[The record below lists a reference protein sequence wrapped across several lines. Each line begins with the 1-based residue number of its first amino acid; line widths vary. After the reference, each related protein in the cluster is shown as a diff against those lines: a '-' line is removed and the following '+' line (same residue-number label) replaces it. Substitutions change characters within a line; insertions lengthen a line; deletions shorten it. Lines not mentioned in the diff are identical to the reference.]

1 MNAAT
6 LGEYDFIVAI
16 DTSSSMDEPNK
27 RGDNA
32 GPTRWQAMQESV
44 IGFVR
49 DIEAIDSDGIDL
61 VQLGGSLNIWEG
73 VGVDKV
79 RDIFG
84 SMKPRGST
92 PLADCLKNAF
102 RCAGKSA
109 KKDFVVIFTDGVP
122 DDQAA
127 AARVIIEQAN
137 KQQNDEDLTVLFIQV
152 GDDSGATQYLRGLDD
167 NLKNAKFDIV
177 DVKTIDEA
185 NKFSTTADLILAA
198 IAD

>member
-109 KKDFVVIFTDGVP
+109 KKDFIVVFTDGVP

-127 AARVIIEQAN
+127 AARAIVEQSN
-137 KQQNDEDLTVLFIQV
+137 KQESDDSLTILFIQV
-152 GDDSGATQYLRGLDD
+152 GDDAGATQYLRGLDD

-177 DVKTIDEA
+177 DVKTVDEA